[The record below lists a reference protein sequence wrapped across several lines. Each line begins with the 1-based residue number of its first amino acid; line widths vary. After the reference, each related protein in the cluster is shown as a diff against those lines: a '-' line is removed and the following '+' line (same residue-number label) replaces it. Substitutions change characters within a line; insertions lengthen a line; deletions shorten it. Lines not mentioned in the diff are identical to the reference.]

1 MPPKSLEWKRI
12 LTSEPK
18 ETQRDGKPA
27 AMVQEI
33 LTPSTAAGMGAVLQS
48 YEQVYL
54 ERERLRNECVE
65 LRGQLNRRQIAQ
77 NSAQSRNAGP
87 RASDAYE
94 LLNQLRNCIGSLQKS
109 IHALETE
116 VGRLKDAQ
124 SATAALQAKTPSDG
138 EKLADP
144 AQDER
149 GPIFAGSPKISIA
162 KMVAEWMFARPNA
175 AQIRLVED
183 ALRSQGVRV

>member
-18 ETQRDGKPA
+18 EKPRDGKQTA
-27 AMVQEI
+27 YVQEI
-33 LTPSTAAGMGAVLQS
+33 LTPSSAAGMGAVLQS

-54 ERERLRNECVE
+54 EREHLRNECIE
-65 LRGQLNRRQIAQ
+65 LRGELNQLRNSQ
-77 NSAQSRNAGP
+77 NSVSSRNAGP
-87 RASDAYE
+87 RASDAFE

-109 IHALETE
+109 IHALESE

-124 SATAALQAKTPSDG
+124 SAAAALQAKTPSDG

-144 AQDER
+144 TQGER
-149 GPIFAGSPKISIA
+149 DPIFAGSPRVSIA